1 MFTINTSSNFINLTD
16 PNKGYENFT
25 ITLKQLKFNWK
36 KVSEYGYELVALAA
50 VSEDDFQ
57 VCARDSFKPDKL
69 MINGEEPIAFGVYA
83 RIYEALGQV
92 RQLLYD
98 QLGTY
103 MEVIGISVTG
113 SNKQELIVIF
123 SSTQSSLI

>member
-57 VCARDSFKPDKL
+57 VCARDSFKPDEL
-69 MINGEEPIAFGVYA
+69 MINGEEPIAFSVYA

-123 SSTQSSLI
+123 SRS

>member
-16 PNKGYENFT
+16 PNKGYENFS

-57 VCARDSFKPDKL
+57 VCARDSFKPDEL
-69 MINGEEPIAFGVYA
+69 MINGEEPIAFSVYA

-123 SSTQSSLI
+123 SRS

>member
-57 VCARDSFKPDKL
+57 VCARDSFKPDKI

-123 SSTQSSLI
+123 SRS